1 MQAYKQKLDNN
12 NDLKLK
18 LDKILNN
25 SIAQIKK
32 N

>member
-25 SIAQIKK
+25 SIAQLKK